1 MLVVHADDRIFH
13 SRVEPLRRRHRS
25 PRFEL
30 AVNGVECAH
39 QPVAFRFVRL
49 EQRAGPLVF
58 PEQVVEHDA
67 PILDAR
73 GCCVITADLRCPQ
86 DANRLC

>member
-1 MLVVHADDRIFH
+1 MSVVYAGGRIFH
-13 SRVEPLRRRHRS
+13 SRVGPLRRRHRS
-25 PRFEL
+25 PSFEL

-39 QPVAFRFVRL
+39 QPVAFRFVRP